1 MTSKKHEL
9 LKKIIMNVSKKL
21 ITVIPALLIFAGAR
35 AEEKFEQMIDRS
47 FVVDAFHIGAT
58 LFLLYLCFNFVLDL
72 LQRNLDHRIKSKAIA
87 AGSSESM
94 VSRLL
99 ARKKKDIRR
108 GALAWICVLLAIG
121 LGLSIINL
129 TLPFGLH
136 SMAILAFSIGAGLLA
151 FYLISGRQR
160 DASRTEDG
168 Q

>member
-1 MTSKKHEL
+1 M
-9 LKKIIMNVSKKL
+9 KKL
-21 ITVIPALLIFAGAR
+21 ITVLSALLVFSAAN
-35 AEEKFEQMIDRS
+35 AEDFEQMIDRS

-58 LFLLYLCFNFVLDL
+58 IFLLYLCFNFVLEL
-72 LQRNLDHRIKSKAIA
+72 LQRNLDHRIKSRAIA
-87 AGSSESM
+87 AGSSETM
-94 VSRLL
+94 VSLLL
-99 ARKKKDIRR
+99 AKKRKDLRR

-136 SMAILAFSIGAGLLA
+136 SVAILAFSIGAGLLA

-160 DASRTEDG
+160 GASQAED

>member
-9 LKKIIMNVSKKL
+9 LKKIIMNVSKKII
-21 ITVIPALLIFAGAR
+21 ITIPALLIFAMAR
-35 AEEKFEQMIDRS
+35 AGDSFEQMIDRS

-58 LFLLYLCFNFVLDL
+58 VFLLYLCFNFILDL
-72 LQRNLDHRIKSKAIA
+72 LQRNLDHRIKSRAIA

-94 VSRLL
+94 VRLLL
-99 ARKKKDIRR
+99 ARRKKDLRR

-121 LGLSIINL
+121 LGISIINA

-136 SMAILAFSIGAGLLA
+136 SVAILAFSIGAGLLA

-160 DASRTEDG
+160 GATQAED
-168 Q
+168 

>member
-1 MTSKKHEL
+1 M
-9 LKKIIMNVSKKL
+9 KKL
-21 ITVIPALLIFAGAR
+21 ITVIPALLIFAAAR
-35 AEEKFEQMIDRS
+35 AQDKSGLLIDQG
-47 FVVDAFHIGAT
+47 FLVDTFHIAST
-58 LFLLYLCFNFVLDL
+58 IFLLYLCFNFVLEL

-87 AGSSESM
+87 AGASETM

-108 GALAWICVLLAIG
+108 GTLAWVCVLLAIG

-136 SMAILAFSIGAGLLA
+136 SVAIMAFSIGAGLLA

-160 DASRTEDG
+160 SAGRADDADN